1 MLRDSTKQSVK
12 QWFWLAAMVLGVIVI
27 LPIAIPIWAI
37 AEFLRWRDRRKSGE
51 KGRIFIGK
59 T

>member
-1 MLRDSTKQSVK
+1 MVRNSTKQSLK
-12 QWFWLAAMVLGVIVI
+12 QWLWLATIVLGIIAI

-37 AEFLRWRDRRKSGE
+37 AEFLRWRDRRKNGE
-51 KGRIFIGK
+51 NGRIFIGK